1 VATATTRPKKLRL
14 PFTHFSIRKLA
25 AYLQGRHG
33 RHDPQQIPARQ
44 AHIRR
49 ERLRQILAGH
59 DITFQ
64 RCACRKPRPGRSSG
78 VFVFV
83 EDAAKSVA
91 SSDAEPGD
99 LVWISDRC
107 G

>member
-1 VATATTRPKKLRL
+1 V
-14 PFTHFSIRKLA
+14 
-25 AYLQGRHG
+25 
-33 RHDPQQIPARQ
+33 
-44 AHIRR
+44 IRR
-49 ERLRQILAGH
+49 QQLREAVLAENLV
-59 DITFQ
+59 
-64 RCACRKPRPGRSSG
+64 RGRSSG